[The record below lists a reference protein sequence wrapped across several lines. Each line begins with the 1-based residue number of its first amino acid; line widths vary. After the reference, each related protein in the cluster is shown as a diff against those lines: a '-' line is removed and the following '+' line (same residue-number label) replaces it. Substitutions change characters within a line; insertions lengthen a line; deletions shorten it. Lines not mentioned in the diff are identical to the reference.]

1 MRPGN
6 KYDYI
11 VVGGG
16 LAGLYAAWK
25 IRQREPDAS
34 IVVLEAG
41 SRLGGRAGFMR
52 FAGTEVAIGAG
63 VGRVHKDRRLME
75 LLAVLGLSQSGEHGE
90 QRDFRPSYSPAI
102 LERLSALPAGWP
114 SVESFMDWCLD
125 TLLKSLQH
133 HHGRQKPTQNT
144 PNPMRA
150 TFRSY
155 ATRILGKPSYD
166 LFVAACGYSDFEN
179 TLAYEAI
186 LNYGFDDVYN
196 APTNQGFFHVQ
207 WEMLIERLAQ
217 GIRARCRRRCRLLLN
232 RSVSLV
238 ESADEGHKVHVV
250 VGKIGPSTGPSDIY
264 YARHVVMALPIAA
277 LARVK
282 MTRQENMLRCLQC
295 QPFLRVYAQV
305 RPSLRAAMAALVPSY
320 TIVTGPLQ
328 KVIPVDKERGVYM
341 LAYADNA
348 HAVRLLRLL
357 QPAALSSCCSM
368 DLRAPDRAPCV
379 LRPGP
384 DANAALWG
392 LVEAAL
398 PAVAQAA
405 ASSQRH
411 RAHIT
416 RSLAIFWCCGT
427 HFIKRSPSQPQDTTL
442 DTNTRFQHRVESA
455 GLSFVGE
462 AFSRNHQGWTEGALQ
477 SVDERV

>member
-1 MRPGN
+1 MRPGE

-25 IRQREPDAS
+25 IRHREPDAR

-41 SRLGGRAGFMR
+41 RRLGGRAGFMR

-75 LLAVLGLSQSGEHGE
+75 LLAVLGLSKSGEHGE
-90 QRDFRPSYSPAI
+90 QRRPFQPIYSPAI
-102 LERLSALPAGWP
+102 LERLRALPAGWP
-114 SVESFMDWCLD
+114 SVEIFMDWCVD
-125 TLLKSLQH
+125 TLLKSLRP
-133 HHGRQKPTQNT
+133 HHGRQKPNQTT

-150 TFRSY
+150 AFRTY

-166 LFVAACGYSDFEN
+166 LFVAATGYSDFEN

-207 WEMLIERLAQ
+207 WEMLIGRLAQ
-217 GIRARCRRRCRLLLN
+217 GIRARCHILLN
-232 RSVSLV
+232 RSVSLIESV
-238 ESADEGHKVHVV
+238 EEGHKVHVV
-250 VGKIGPSTGPSDIY
+250 VGKTCISVIY

-282 MTRQENMLRCLQC
+282 MPRQENALRCLQC

-348 HAVRLLRLL
+348 HALRLLRLL

-405 ASSQRH
+405 ASSQR
-411 RAHIT
+411 RRHIT

-427 HFIKRSPSQPQDTTL
+427 HFIKRSPSQPQDTSL
-442 DTNTRFQHRVESA
+442 DSNTRFQQRRESV

-462 AFSRNHQGWTEGALQ
+462 AFSRNHHGWTEGALQ
-477 SVDERV
+477 SVDERL